1 MKPSQ
6 VKGFS
11 SARATTGSW
20 RQPAQPKTSNDIT
33 IKSDTLK
40 DGSWRQPAAS
50 FVSSLSAMEVAP
62 LGIDEDLA
70 QAIRSALPRDR
81 NISEYLEQLKNP
93 ELSRTDDVQ
102 EYLERFSM

>member
-1 MKPSQ
+1 
-6 VKGFS
+6 
-11 SARATTGSW
+11 
-20 RQPAQPKTSNDIT
+20 
-33 IKSDTLK
+33 
-40 DGSWRQPAAS
+40 
-50 FVSSLSAMEVAP
+50 MEVAP